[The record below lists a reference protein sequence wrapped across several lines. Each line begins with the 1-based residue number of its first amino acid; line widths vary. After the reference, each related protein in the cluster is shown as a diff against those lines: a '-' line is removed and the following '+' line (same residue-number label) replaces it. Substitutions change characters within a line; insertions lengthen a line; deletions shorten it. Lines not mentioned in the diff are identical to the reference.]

1 MTEKWELCVL
11 RHDWSLLEEP
21 PHTETRVV
29 LLFYSPTGFH
39 RQNVGPEWQERQ
51 DAICE
56 LLKEGWEPIGSLTEI
71 KSGKYDDLS
80 YSASS
85 SMRFRRPYR
94 EDAE

>member
-11 RHDWSLLEEP
+11 QRNFWLRDDP
-21 PHTETRVV
+21 PGDETRIA

-39 RQNVGPEWQERQ
+39 RQNLGPEWQEWH
-51 DAICE
+51 DAICK